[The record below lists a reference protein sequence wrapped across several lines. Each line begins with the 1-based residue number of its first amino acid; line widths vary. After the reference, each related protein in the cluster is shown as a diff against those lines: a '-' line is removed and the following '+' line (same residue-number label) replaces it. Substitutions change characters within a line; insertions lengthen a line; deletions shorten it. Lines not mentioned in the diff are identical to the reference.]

1 MTAEPIRQGT
11 LWGISFEVFPSC
23 VTCSGIVGGYLVRRR
38 YVGYGV
44 REAVRSFTAEVM
56 RGRFTR

>member
-11 LWGISFEVFPSC
+11 LWGISFEVWPSC
-23 VTCSGIVGGYLVRRR
+23 VTCSGIIGGELVRRR

-44 REAVRSFTAEVM
+44 RKAVRSFTAEVM
-56 RGRFTR
+56 RGRFTA

>member
-1 MTAEPIRQGT
+1 MTVEPIRYGT

-23 VTCSGIVGGYLVRRR
+23 VTCSGIVGGELVRRR

-44 REAVRSFTAEVM
+44 REAVRSFAAEIA
-56 RGRFTR
+56 RGRFAR

>member
-1 MTAEPIRQGT
+1 MRTEPIREGT

-23 VTCSGIVGGYLVRRR
+23 VTCSGIVGGELVRRR

-44 REAVRSFTAEVM
+44 REAVRSFAAEIA